1 MAKNKRI
8 TILCDDEEDRDLID
22 YLEADNVSNSGRQL
36 LKVAMVLQRADLV
49 ETIEF
54 LQRKGIEEK
63 QGSVKLIAKALSMAN
78 IMDDD
83 ATSDSSKRTMK
94 KPALFADGDR

>member
-1 MAKNKRI
+1 MARNKRI

-22 YLEADNVSNSGRQL
+22 YLETDGVSNTGRQL

-83 ATSDSSKRTMK
+83 SASQSERTPSK